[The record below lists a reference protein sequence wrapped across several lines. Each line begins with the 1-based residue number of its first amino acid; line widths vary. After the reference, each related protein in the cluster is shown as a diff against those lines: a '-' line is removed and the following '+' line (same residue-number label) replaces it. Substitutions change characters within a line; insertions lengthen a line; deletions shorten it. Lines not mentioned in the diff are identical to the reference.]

1 MSLAEHVLR
10 QWAEHP
16 TRGKP
21 FVAKHVLPEQTASW
35 APIPAWVPD
44 GVRAGVK
51 ARGFE
56 TLYSHQAHAL
66 EAIRAGQD
74 VVVATPTASG
84 KSLIY
89 NLATL
94 SALAEDA
101 GTRALYLFPTKAL
114 AHDQVAAL
122 DALADACGVNATP
135 HSYDGDTPA
144 DARRAIRRAARV
156 VVTNPDMLHAGI
168 LPHHS
173 RWQTLFSTLRYVV
186 LDEAHAYRGIFG
198 SHVANVLRRL
208 MRVCA
213 FHGSA
218 PQFILSSATIANP
231 AEHASALVGRPVA
244 AICESGA
251 PRGRLTFYVYNP
263 PIVDG
268 SKGIRAS
275 YIQSARRVARS
286 LAKKEVPTIVFAN
299 SRLKVERLTRHLQ
312 EDAATDGGDPTR
324 VAGYRGGYLPNHRRA
339 VEQGLRSGHVRTV
352 ISTSALELGVDIG
365 QLEACVLAG
374 YPGSIASLWQRAG
387 RAGRRQA
394 PAVAVLIARSDP
406 LDQYMALHPE
416 TLFGRSP
423 EHARVHADHLL
434 ILADHIKCA
443 AFELPF
449 ERGEAFG
456 TFGEPATDEVL
467 HWLANRAVLHPGQ
480 KRWHWTGG
488 PYPAQAVGLR
498 GIAEGNFTVLD
509 RGHQHRIIG
518 EVDYHVAASTLY
530 PQAIYIV
537 GGETYQV
544 QSLEWDGRRALV
556 DPVHVDYYTDS
567 VLYEGVSRLAVFD
580 ETPAPQHTAGHGEV
594 RVYERVVGF
603 KKIRFATGEN
613 VGFGEVKLPEIELHT
628 TAMWIEP
635 RLDLDLPRHAIVD
648 ALRGILTGM
657 RRVAAIQLMCDARD
671 LGTTLVDAEDDPER
685 LPTLYIYERYPG
697 GVGFHEHM
705 FEARE
710 ALFDGVAALLTGCT
724 CEDGCPTCVGAPA
737 IGEGRSRKVGRQ
749 VLNALRRSGSGTASP
764 GDPTLQA
771 SA

>member
-1 MSLAEHVLR
+1 LSLAEHVLR
-10 QWAEHP
+10 QWADHP
-16 TRGKP
+16 IRGKD
-21 FVAKHVLPEQTASW
+21 FVARHVFEARPAQWAPLPETL
-35 APIPAWVPD
+35 APSIVA
-44 GVRAGVK
+44 GLRAK
-51 ARGFE
+51 GFDR
-56 TLYSHQAHAL
+56 LFSHQARAL
-66 EAIRAGQD
+66 DAIKAGED

-94 SALAEDA
+94 NALAADPDA
-101 GTRALYLFPTKAL
+101 RALYLFPTKAL

-122 DALADACGVNATP
+122 DGFADACQITAAP

-168 LPHHS
+168 LPHHG
-173 RWQTLFSTLRYVV
+173 RWQGLFSALRYVV

-208 MRVCA
+208 LRVCA
-213 FHGSA
+213 FHGSH
-218 PQFILSSATIANP
+218 PQFVLSSATIANP
-231 AEHASALVGRPVA
+231 PAHAEAIIGRPVT
-244 AICESGA
+244 AITESGA

-263 PIVDG
+263 PVVDG
-268 SKGIRAS
+268 SKGIRGS
-275 YIQSARRVARS
+275 YVQAARRVARS
-286 LAKKEVPTIVFAN
+286 LAKAEVPTIVFAN

-312 EDAATDGGDPTR
+312 EDVASDGNDPSQ
-324 VAGYRGGYLPNHRRA
+324 VAGYRGGYLPKHRRA
-339 VEQGLRSGHVRTV
+339 VEDGLRTGHVRTV
-352 ISTSALELGVDIG
+352 VSTNALELGVDIG

-406 LDQYMALHPE
+406 MDQYLAQHPD

-423 EHARVHADHLL
+423 EHARLQADHLL
-434 ILADHIKCA
+434 ILADHMKCA

-449 ERGEAFG
+449 EHGEAFG
-456 TFGEPATDEVL
+456 TFGIEPTEQVL
-467 HWLANRAVLHPGQ
+467 RWLGSRQILHPGQ
-480 KRWHWTGG
+480 QRWHWTGG
-488 PYPAQAVGLR
+488 PYPAQGVGLR

-509 RGHQHRIIG
+509 TAHQHRIIG

-544 QSLEWDGRRALV
+544 QRLEWDGRRALV
-556 DPVHVDYYTDS
+556 EPVQVDYYTDS
-567 VLYEGVSRLAVFD
+567 VIFEGVSRLDTFSQAQ
-580 ETPAPQHTAGHGEV
+580 APQHLAGHGEV

-613 VGFGEVKLPEIELHT
+613 VGYGEVKLPETELHT
-628 TAMWIEP
+628 TALWFEP
-635 RLDLDLPRHAIVD
+635 EVRLDLPRHQIID
-648 ALRGILTGM
+648 ALRGILAAI
-657 RRVAAIQLMCDARD
+657 RRVAAVQLMCDPRD
-671 LGTTLVDAEDDPER
+671 LGTALVDAEGAPER
-685 LPTLYIYERYPG
+685 LPTLYVYERYPG
-697 GVGFHEHM
+697 GVGFHEH
-705 FEARE
+705 
-710 ALFDGVAALLTGCT
+710 LFDHRQALLDGVMRILAGCD
-724 CEDGCPTCVGAPA
+724 CEDGCPSCVGAPA
-737 IGEGRSRKVGRQ
+737 IGEGRSRAVGQR
-749 VLNALRRSGSGTASP
+749 VLRALATQAAALP
-764 GDPTLQA
+764 A